1 MGAEGGCS
9 ALPVIPSGPGEL
21 FEASSAPAWPWLRW
35 VRLWAGGPEG
45 GPSPLPAES
54 GDRPSPH
61 STCPPRVHILPR
73 AQTLASPSSP
83 SPLTGTGAEPR
94 RGLTGEWTGLS
105 AQASGPAGGV
115 YITLSSGLGVGWAPG
130 PGGGGEGS
138 AAKLTQTSGCS
149 PPSLAPG
156 PTLATLCAPARPEPW
171 APWRAPPLP
180 R

>member
-1 MGAEGGCS
+1 MDR
-9 ALPVIPSGPGEL
+9 ALCPSE
-21 FEASSAPAWPWLRW
+21 WPSW
-35 VRLWAGGPEG
+35 
-45 GPSPLPAES
+45 
-54 GDRPSPH
+54 
-61 STCPPRVHILPR
+61 
-73 AQTLASPSSP
+73 
-83 SPLTGTGAEPR
+83 
-94 RGLTGEWTGLS
+94 
-105 AQASGPAGGV
+105 GV

-180 R
+180 REPPTLHPEASTSLPGEQLTSQAGRAKCPEEYLRLGVSEDGGSGLPPAQPTAHPEQGYQLGSDRHAGDTRVQGPVYAKPPLGRGSPSPAHSSLCFCPVMV